1 MGFRKYR
8 ACLAVFMLLIGF
20 LWSLAP
26 DRGAFAMGQIMMLIS
41 GIYLYYDIR
50 YIIEKDPVDEIID
63 DLEQQFWDLENRNDT
78 DPRLE

>member
-1 MGFRKYR
+1 
-8 ACLAVFMLLIGF
+8 
-20 LWSLAP
+20 
-26 DRGAFAMGQIMMLIS
+26 MGQIMMLIS